1 MVLLGAA
8 LAAVVWSVGDYVPME
23 VGVLPP
29 VIAAFAASAFM
40 MVRVEG
46 LPVAAL
52 GLPISREAAFDVAF
66 GTGLGL
72 SLIGGVS
79 AIEGMAGWVSWERG
93 PDSAGVAMLLL
104 LGTAGFLLVAA
115 FAEELLFRG
124 YPLRVLG
131 RRFGGAFAVGS
142 TSVVF
147 AAAHA
152 ANPDATALSF
162 ANTALAGVL
171 LGVVY
176 WRTFSLWMVTGLH
189 MGWNLAMAG
198 LGLSVSGLSIGGAG
212 LVADITGPELWTGG
226 AYGPEGGL
234 LLTLVSIVAV
244 LWAMQ
249 TGRLR
254 RRDSILRPGPLS
266 ETRGGDQI

>member
-1 MVLLGAA
+1 MLLGAA
-8 LAAVVWSVGDYVPME
+8 LAVVVWNVGDYVPME

-29 VIAAFAASAFM
+29 VIAALAASAFM
-40 MVRVEG
+40 MVRIEG

-52 GLPISREAAFDVAF
+52 GLPITRGAAFDMAV
-66 GTGLGL
+66 GTLLGL
-72 SLIGGVS
+72 CLIGGVS
-79 AIEGMAGWVSWERG
+79 AIEGVVGWVSWERG

-104 LGTAGFLLVAA
+104 LGTAGFLLAAA

-124 YPLRVLG
+124 YPLQVLG

-152 ANPDATALSF
+152 ANPDTTTLSF
-162 ANTALAGVL
+162 VNTVLAGVL

-176 WRTFSLWMVTGLH
+176 WRTFSLWMATGLH

-212 LVADITGPELWTGG
+212 LVASITGPELWTGG

-234 LLTLVSIVAV
+234 LLTFVSIIAV
-244 LWAMQ
+244 VWAMR

-254 RRDSILRPGPLS
+254 RRDSTLRLGPLP